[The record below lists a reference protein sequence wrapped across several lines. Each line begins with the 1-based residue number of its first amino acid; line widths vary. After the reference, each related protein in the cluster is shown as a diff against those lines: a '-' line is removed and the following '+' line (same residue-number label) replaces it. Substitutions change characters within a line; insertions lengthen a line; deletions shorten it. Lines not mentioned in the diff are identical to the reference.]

1 MRALVTGGAGF
12 IGGHL
17 VERLVEWGWD
27 VIVFDDFVR
36 ASLETLRNLPPEAV
50 LRRVDVRDL
59 ETMRR
64 HVHDIDTVFHLA
76 ALTDVVES
84 EVRRD
89 EYWSVNVLGTENVLR
104 IARELDA
111 KLIFTSTAAVYGE
124 LDRAAREDLKP
135 NPLSFYGVTKLE
147 GERLCMRYY
156 TRYGVEVVVLRIFNV
171 FGERARSGVVKIF
184 LERARKGEPLI
195 IYGDGEAIRDFI
207 YVEDVVDALIKAALS
222 KRVSGE
228 ILNIGSGKPI
238 RVRDLAKIVAE
249 ETGVEIIHE
258 PERRGE
264 IKFSLADISLAKRLL
279 NWNPKTHLIDWL
291 RSSLRSMR

>member
-27 VIVFDDFVR
+27 VIVFDNFER
-36 ASLETLRNLPPEAV
+36 ASLETLRNLPPEAE

-64 HVHDIDTVFHLA
+64 YVHDVDTVFHLA

-111 KLIFTSTAAVYGE
+111 KLIFTSSAAVYGE

-147 GERLCMRYY
+147 GEKLCMRYY
-156 TRYGVEVVVLRIFNV
+156 RRYGVEVVVLRIFNV

-207 YVEDVVDALIKAALS
+207 YVEDVVNALIKAALS
-222 KRVSGE
+222 KRLSGE
-228 ILNIGSGKPI
+228 ILNIGSGEPI
-238 RVRDLAKIVAE
+238 RVKDLAEIVAK

-258 PERRGE
+258 PARKGE

-279 NWNPKTHLIDWL
+279 NWSPKTYLIDWL
-291 RSSLRSMR
+291 RSSLKSMR

>member
-1 MRALVTGGAGF
+1 MKALVTGGAGF

-17 VERLVEWGWD
+17 VERLIKWGWD
-27 VIVFDDFVR
+27 VIIFDNFEH
-36 ASLETLRNLPPEAV
+36 ASLETLRNLPPEAE

-59 ETMRR
+59 KTMKR
-64 HVHDIDTVFHLA
+64 HVRNVDTVFHLA

-84 EVRRD
+84 EVRRN

-111 KLIFTSTAAVYGE
+111 KLIFTSSAAVYGE

-156 TRYGVEVVVLRIFNV
+156 RKYGVEIVVLRIFNV

-207 YVEDVVDALIKAALS
+207 YVGDVVDALIKAALS
-222 KRVSGE
+222 KRASGE
-228 ILNIGSGKPI
+228 ILNVGSGKPI

-249 ETGVEIIHE
+249 ETGVKIIHE

-264 IKFSLADISLAKRLL
+264 IRFSLADISLAKRLL